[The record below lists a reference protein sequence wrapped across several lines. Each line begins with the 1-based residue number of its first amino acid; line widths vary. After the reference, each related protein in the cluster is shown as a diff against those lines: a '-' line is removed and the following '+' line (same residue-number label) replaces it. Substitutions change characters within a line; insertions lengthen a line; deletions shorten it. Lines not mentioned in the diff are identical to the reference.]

1 MMKCEKVSKKCT
13 ICGEIK
19 PLDDLHNTKQTK
31 DGKNCQCKVCRNANS
46 RKSYH
51 SQTPK
56 EKRAF
61 NKNRNRRTRGSKAAW
76 YQRPENNDRIK
87 SKHNKQYTERR
98 RKIIE
103 QLGGVCSHPNCNCTE
118 NLELDHINPLEK
130 KYEISERI
138 STWDISKLQPEI
150 DKCQLLCPKHHLEKT
165 IEDGKKYGFSHIIRS
180 KKVKKR
186 KT

>member
-1 MMKCEKVSKKCT
+1 MKCEKVSKKCT

-19 PLDDLHNTKQTK
+19 PLDDFHNTKQTK